1 MPRPA
6 KSDNEKRQLIGAR
19 FDPEAREALVH
30 FATKAGIS
38 PGAEVERRVLTTL
51 AFDEQGLQLIAE
63 IGAEIQAIQ
72 AGTGKR
78 WHKDLMTWAAVMD
91 MFRTGPMMQRS
102 PDNPQ
107 DDEVVTEAYA
117 HFRDLSDKRQT
128 LVEAATASGWTW
140 ALDPKP
146 RNALSPKGGIFGNAL
161 AMFAA
166 NPREAERSYILSL
179 PEGEG
184 RDKVIEAHE
193 HLCALDAEIADAERA
208 WLAALAPYWDKE
220 DEGRKWNRRR
230 QRDRARAQMAAGE
243 DYNVMH
249 LTATDPW
256 QWKNVSL
263 GNDDAA

>member
-6 KSDNEKRQLIGAR
+6 KIESEKRQLIGAR
-19 FDPEAREALVH
+19 FDPAPRKQLVDY
-30 FATKAGIS
+30 AESAGIS
-38 PGAEVERRVLTTL
+38 PGAEVEKRVLATL

-91 MFRTGPMMQRS
+91 MLRTGPMMQRS

-107 DDEVVTEAYA
+107 DDEVVMDAYGR
-117 HFRDLSDKRQT
+117 FRELSDERKK
-128 LVEAATASGWTW
+128 LVEAATSAGWTW
-140 ALDPKP
+140 TLDPKP
-146 RNALSPKGGIFGNAL
+146 RNALTPSGGLFGNAL
-161 AMFAA
+161 AAFAA
-166 NPREAERSYILSL
+166 NPREAERNFIMSL
-179 PEGEG
+179 PDNEG
-184 RDKVIEAHE
+184 RAKVVEAHE
-193 HLCALDAEIADAERA
+193 HLCSLDEEIADAERE

-243 DYNVMH
+243 DFNLTH